1 MGYGVLHVRLKEAL
15 WGYWVHNPIERC
27 SLTFFSQILIKGILM
42 FLLMNN
48 LMTLHD
54 QLSFG

>member
-1 MGYGVLHVRLKEAL
+1 MGYGVPYEELREAL

-42 FLLMNN
+42 LN

-54 QLSFG
+54 QLSFR

>member
-1 MGYGVLHVRLKEAL
+1 MGYGVPHEVLREAL

-42 FLLMNN
+42 LN

>member
-1 MGYGVLHVRLKEAL
+1 MGYGVLCEVLREAL

-27 SLTFFSQILIKGILM
+27 SLTFFSQILKGTIKGILM
-42 FLLMNN
+42 LN

-54 QLSFG
+54 QLSFR